1 MHEAERRRKVITE
14 RQYIKDNLYDF
25 FIALLEAQGI
35 TGIPLIYD
43 NENGPRPVTPFLM
56 IEFRSTVTPG
66 MPDYSRVSLADGTE
80 TQRVTQHTR
89 RNMTMYGF
97 GERAVDVLETIK
109 AQLNTDTWVDEL
121 RKRNLVIPQTME
133 TLESPQ
139 AFETSRENGAS
150 FDFDLTYLR
159 VIETDPGYI
168 ETVGFNPSFPR

>member
-1 MHEAERRRKVITE
+1 VIAE

-25 FIALLEAQGI
+25 FTELLTAAGI
-35 TGIPLIYD
+35 TDIPLIYD
-43 NENGPRPVTPFLM
+43 NENGTRPKAPFLM
-56 IEFRSTVTPG
+56 LEFRSTVSPG
-66 MPDYSRVSLADGTE
+66 MPDYSKVNLADGTE

-97 GERAVDVLETIK
+97 GERAIDALETIK
-109 AQLNTDTWVDEL
+109 SQLNADTWVDEL

-150 FDFDLTYLR
+150 FDFDLTYIR
-159 VIETDPGYI
+159 VVETDPGYI
-168 ETVGFNPSFPR
+168 EDIGLNPSFAR

>member
-1 MHEAERRRKVITE
+1 MITE
-14 RQYIKDNLYDF
+14 RQYIKDNLHDF
-25 FIALLEAQGI
+25 FTGLLTAQGI
-35 TGIPLIYD
+35 ADVPLIYD
-43 NENGPRPVTPFLM
+43 NENGPRPRAPFLM
-56 IEFRSTVTPG
+56 LSFRSTVSPG
-66 MPDYSRVSLADGTE
+66 MPDYSKVKLADGKE
-80 TQRVTQHTR
+80 AQYITQHTR

-97 GERAVDVLETIK
+97 GERAIDVLETVK
-109 AQLNTDTWVDEL
+109 GQLNTDVWVDKL

-168 ETVGFNPSFPR
+168 QAVGFEPGFPWQ

>member
-1 MHEAERRRKVITE
+1 MITE

-25 FIALLEAQGI
+25 FTELLTAQGI
-35 TGIPLIYD
+35 AGIPLIYD
-43 NENGPRPVTPFLM
+43 NENGPRPKAPFLM
-56 IEFRSTVTPG
+56 LTFRSTVSPG

-80 TQRVTQHTR
+80 TQRITQHTR

-97 GERAVDVLETIK
+97 GERAIDILETVK
-109 AQLNTDTWVDEL
+109 SQLNADMWIDKL

-139 AFETSRENGAS
+139 VFETSREAGAS

-168 ETVGFNPSFPR
+168 ETVGLNPSFPR

>member
-1 MHEAERRRKVITE
+1 VTAE

-25 FIALLEAQGI
+25 FIELLTAQEI

-43 NENGPRPVTPFLM
+43 NENGARPKAPFLM
-56 IEFRSTVTPG
+56 LGFRSTASPG
-66 MPDYSRVSLADGTE
+66 MPYYGRVMLKDGTE
-80 TQRVTQHTR
+80 RQYLTQHTR

-97 GERAVDVLETIK
+97 GERAIDVLETIK
-109 AQLNTDTWVDEL
+109 SQLYADIWVDKL

-168 ETVGFNPSFPR
+168 EEVGLNPGFTRQ